1 MIKVTCKQT
10 GESLKTDAAG
20 MREMQRRAYKARN
33 DQYILIKAPP
43 ASGKSRALMFLGLDK
58 LHRQGIKKVIVAVP
72 QRTIAKSFAPVK
84 LTETGFF
91 ADWNFPEK
99 YDLCG
104 VGDEK
109 GKIATFKK
117 FINDPNANILLCTH
131 ATFLFAFEDLDSN
144 AFNNIL
150 VAIDE
155 FHHSSADADS
165 RLGEAVRKIMGK
177 TNAHIIAMTGSYF
190 RGNCVPVMRSEDEA
204 KFTKINYDYYE
215 QLNGYTYLESLGI
228 GYHFYQGKYLS
239 AIGEVLD
246 TNKKTI
252 IHIPHVG
259 SGESTKDK
267 DQEVNDI
274 IGEIGTAKPPDPDTG
289 VIFVER
295 HGDKKIL
302 KIADLVYDDTKE
314 RDKIVSYLRNMQ
326 DIDDIDIIIALGMA
340 KEGFD
345 WPFCEHALT
354 VGFRASMTEII
365 QIIGRA
371 TRDSENKTH
380 AQFTNLVAQPDATG
394 RAVKVGV
401 NNMLKAISASLLMEQ
416 VLAPNFKFKLKKSD
430 SDGERVVRIKGF
442 KEATTS
448 RAKQIIDT
456 DLDDLITKILQDPKT
471 LQSLLC
477 KYIDAETINKVL
489 IPKVIHKNYQ
499 DISKEEI
506 EQVRQYVVAD
516 AVIKNS
522 KIEQKGN
529 KRFVQMGDKF
539 VNIEDL
545 HIDLIDRVKPF
556 QKAFEILS
564 KQLTEKRFKA
574 IRDMI
579 NALRIEMTDEDA
591 IRLYHEAGQFK
602 KDYDRLPSINSRDPK
617 EKRMAEALIYCSK
630 NNIMPDDPLN
640 LLQAVKKFSGQKT
653 ETERLVGA
661 FEEVNE
667 FFAKHKRAPKKSK
680 DDIIEFTL
688 ACRLQAIQSNADKL
702 AAIGKHDKHNLL
714 AEQVAEQSIEE
725 ILADGHTWL
734 A

>member
-1 MIKVTCKQT
+1 MPDLIKVAYKQT
-10 GESLKTDAAG
+10 GESLNTDASG
-20 MREMQRRAYKARN
+20 MREMQRRAYEARN
-33 DQYILIKAPP
+33 EQYILIKAPP

-72 QRTIAKSFAPVK
+72 ERSIAKSFAPVK

-91 ADWNFPEK
+91 ADWDFPTK
-99 YDLCG
+99 YDLCV
-104 VGDEK
+104 VGGEK

-117 FINDPNANILLCTH
+117 FINDPTDQILLCTH
-131 ATFLFAFEDLDSN
+131 ATFRFAFEELDNN
-144 AFNNIL
+144 AFNDTL

-155 FHHSSADADS
+155 FHHVSADADS
-165 RLGEAVRKIMGK
+165 RLGEAIREIMGK
-177 TNAHIIAMTGSYF
+177 SNAHVIAMTGSYF
-190 RGNCVPVMRSEDEA
+190 RGDCVPVMRSEDEA

-267 DQEVNDI
+267 DQEVNGI
-274 IGEIGTAKPPDPDTG
+274 IEEIGDFKCRNEDTG

-380 AQFTNLVAQPDATG
+380 AQFTNLVAQPDATD

-430 SDGERVVRIKGF
+430 SDGERVVQIKGF
-442 KEATTS
+442 KEAKTART
-448 RAKQIIDT
+448 KQIVNT
-456 DLDDLITKILQDPKT
+456 DLDDLKAKILQDTKT
-471 LQSLLC
+471 LQALPGE
-477 KYIDAETINKVL
+477 YIDAETINKVL
-489 IPKVIHKNYQ
+489 IPKVIHNNYP
-499 DISKEEI
+499 DLNKEEI
-506 EQVRQYVVAD
+506 EQVRQHVVAD

-522 KIEQKGN
+522 KIEQRGD
-529 KRFVQMGDKF
+529 KRFVQMGDRF

-545 HIDLIDRVKPF
+545 HIDLIDKVNPF

-564 KQLTEKRFKA
+564 KQVTTSLLKT
-574 IRDMI
+574 IRDTI
-579 NALRIEMTDEDA
+579 NATRIEMTDDEA
-591 IRLYHEAGQFK
+591 RRLYHKAGQFK

-617 EKRMAEALIYCSK
+617 EKRMAEALIY
-630 NNIMPDDPLN
+630 
-640 LLQAVKKFSGQKT
+640 LQKK
-653 ETERLVGA
+653 R
-661 FEEVNE
+661 
-667 FFAKHKRAPKKSK
+667 
-680 DDIIEFTL
+680 
-688 ACRLQAIQSNADKL
+688 QS
-702 AAIGKHDKHNLL
+702 
-714 AEQVAEQSIEE
+714 
-725 ILADGHTWL
+725 
-734 A
+734 